1 MNNKFLSVFIILF
14 VYSCGEPAK
23 VVETQEEFIPSVIEH
38 PAGFLIGN
46 DIDVWE
52 NQTEA
57 APENKLLLTLNNDV
71 NINVIVL
78 GTDDKYKNIINPINK
93 SPLLSKVRFDFNDMN
108 HEGWVDSKY
117 IFSDPEGKI
126 LYGVSDSREDR
137 VLLQPPL
144 YSVSSNLS
152 PKTYK
157 GSDGE
162 ETTLSYCQIYDSALV
177 FREIYYTEILKGR
190 GEFETR
196 EEHKNRVDLLTK
208 VANSNNWNK
217 RIYVSGHDVSRY
229 GLNFDLDTET
239 FSIELDEII
248 GSFESSIGDFDS
260 WMSHGNY
267 QPYEE
272 DKDVISSWS
281 SGGAQSQLNYFRI
294 DANGGPYCGM
304 SFNLPY
310 GQVYGSGTET
320 FDGGEHNFRIDPRIS
335 EYGDFSITNK
345 GGTSIASYGK
355 YEGELVYS
363 DREFNLN
370 TSFKI
375 PKADAKFFKEG
386 AEESPQKPFK
396 LIYGFRPNTI
406 QFASQYQRCED
417 RYDTGYET
425 CTSFGGF
432 SFLGTM
438 EFIIL
443 IDSFGSIYASYF
455 SEIYQNEYLDNDLY
469 IQEVLSKEQDL
480 KVDLSSLD
488 KKQKLAKLF
497 SLQYFE

>member
-1 MNNKFLSVFIILF
+1 MFSYNPELPDSINRLIFFGCLRARIRPICPPRELPKRTTSLSFLNSIFENLIC
-14 VYSCGEPAK
+14 Y
-23 VVETQEEFIPSVIEH
+23 H
-38 PAGFLIGN
+38 NFL
-46 DIDVWE
+46 
-52 NQTEA
+52 
-57 APENKLLLTLNNDV
+57 
-71 NINVIVL
+71 NI
-78 GTDDKYKNIINPINK
+78 
-93 SPLLSKVRFDFNDMN
+93 
-108 HEGWVDSKY
+108 
-117 IFSDPEGKI
+117 
-126 LYGVSDSREDR
+126 
-137 VLLQPPL
+137 
-144 YSVSSNLS
+144 
-152 PKTYK
+152 
-157 GSDGE
+157 
-162 ETTLSYCQIYDSALV
+162 C
-177 FREIYYTEILKGR
+177 
-190 GEFETR
+190 
-196 EEHKNRVDLLTK
+196 
-208 VANSNNWNK
+208 
-217 RIYVSGHDVSRY
+217 
-229 GLNFDLDTET
+229 
-239 FSIELDEII
+239 
-248 GSFESSIGDFDS
+248 
-260 WMSHGNY
+260 
-267 QPYEE
+267 YEE
-272 DKDVISSWS
+272 DRDVISSWS

-469 IQEVLSKEQDL
+469 IQEVLSTEQDL